1 MMITY
6 LEQLET
12 LAKRNDIVLRKAFRK
27 AGIQDST
34 YHRLIKKETHL
45 REDTAR
51 KVWEWIDRSKE

>member
-51 KVWEWIDRSKE
+51 KVWEWIDNNKK